1 MDVPDLTVREA
12 RILLV
17 EYGQW
22 HRQRDD
28 LFRVA
33 HRSGIT
39 ISEISRLTGHGR
51 STIERVITD
60 RAARLPARLR
70 AELAAAVAGVETDP
84 AALTKIQKRTDKRE
98 VNRP

>member
-1 MDVPDLTVREA
+1 VTDDLTVRAA
-12 RILLV
+12 RDLLT
-17 EYGQW
+17 EYRKW
-22 HRQRDD
+22 HVQRDH